1 MPSDTT
7 SSEAVRVLL
16 VDDNEFMLGR
26 VAAVLRSSCAVVGTA
41 KDGPSAL
48 AAVAALHPDV
58 IVLDISMPGMTG
70 LEVAS
75 RLRASGSTA
84 EVVFLTVHED
94 TDLIEAASAAGGLGY
109 VVKPR
114 LTADLPLAVHEAREH
129 RPFVSAIH

>member
-1 MPSDTT
+1 MPSDIT
-7 SSEAVRVLL
+7 SSESVRVLL

-26 VAAVLRSSCAVVGTA
+26 AAAVLKPSCAVVGTA

-48 AAVAALHPDV
+48 AAAAALRPDV

-75 RLRASGSTA
+75 RLRAAGSRA

-94 TDLIEAASAAGGLGY
+94 DELIEAASAAGGLGY
-109 VVKPR
+109 VVKPK
-114 LTADLPLAVHEAREH
+114 LTSDLLVAVREAREH